1 MPLCWSVL
9 CLCPCPP
16 NAPAPCPRPPAASVR
31 CQPASALPISAS
43 GPGQV
48 ESQPGARDSWQGL
61 FSLSVC
67 GMVSGSCPW
76 AWPEWAWPNAVGVAK
91 CRQQVGFLWAVSA
104 ESPPWV
110 CMGCL
115 FPGRELPRPT
125 LLLPASRLSPSG
137 SLALCA
143 LPLRCLQGSISPPH
157 RLAAA
162 CSSSGLG
169 LVESP
174 LGSPPGLQV
183 GSAFPPAA
191 TVHLRPGPT
200 VSSGPAPPLM
210 QGSGR
215 GSRERRPA
223 GAVGAGP
230 LGWSFQTEGGIQHLA
245 QSNTPSLLLVFV
257 PQHECPPTRQAR
269 AEPRRGGRRPNRKGP

>member
-1 MPLCWSVL
+1 MQLGGRDSHT
-9 CLCPCPP
+9 
-16 NAPAPCPRPPAASVR
+16 PAPRPLWSSEAHS
-31 CQPASALPISAS
+31 
-43 GPGQV
+43 QV
-48 ESQPGARDSWQGL
+48 
-61 FSLSVC
+61 
-67 GMVSGSCPW
+67 
-76 AWPEWAWPNAVGVAK
+76 
-91 CRQQVGFLWAVSA
+91 
-104 ESPPWV
+104 
-110 CMGCL
+110 
-115 FPGRELPRPT
+115 T
-125 LLLPASRLSPSG
+125 
-137 SLALCA
+137 
-143 LPLRCLQGSISPPH
+143 RCLQGSISPPH